1 MKRTILTLGFIA
13 FLSLTA
19 ASCSTDD
26 SGLNDDA
33 KQAGGGLGIVI
44 PPVIDNGDKD
54 LPKPPI
60 RP

>member
-1 MKRTILTLGFIA
+1 MKRIILTFGFIA

-26 SGLNDDA
+26 SALNDTSADGTI
-33 KQAGGGLGIVI
+33 K
-44 PPVIDNGDKD
+44 IDNGDKD

>member
-26 SGLNDDA
+26 SGLNNDPN
-33 KQAGGGLGIVI
+33 QSGGITTPPAG
-44 PPVIDNGDKD
+44 NGDRD
-54 LPKPPI
+54 LPKPPM